1 MSTKVRTPRP
11 KLARGDSHHGQSLH
25 GRELA
30 ELERLEQSA
39 HSEPESFIDELER
52 RSVEP
57 VVDDLSKYL
66 PETQGAILAT
76 REYMRVFAARKAA
89 NPSAYIKHYS
99 GSRESPT
106 GDPII
111 DEGNKVRLETT

>member
-1 MSTKVRTPRP
+1 MPSRVRTPRP

-30 ELERLEQSA
+30 EIERLEQSA

-52 RSVEP
+52 AEP

-66 PETQGAILAT
+66 PETQRAILAT
-76 REYMRVFAARKAA
+76 QEYMRVFAARKAT

-99 GSRESPT
+99 GSSESLT

-111 DEGNKVRLETT
+111 DEGNKVRLETR